1 MFSSVFSVSL
11 WLIIMEE
18 YDVVVI
24 GGGPGGAVCA
34 RELAGSGHK
43 VLLIERD
50 QPGRYKP
57 CAGGISPR
65 TALITPMRR
74 DVIEREIVEAL
85 LVSPRMRRYE
95 LTLGDNH
102 GWVVYRDKYDDYLRE
117 LAADAG
123 AEIVFQT
130 RAERI
135 EIGAGGASV
144 VAETPTGEIHY
155 KARCVVGAFGLTHGK
170 QLMRQLGIT
179 PPKPTACVCIE
190 MKIDGEQ
197 VDDKIGDRIEAY
209 FDTRIIRDGYG
220 WIYPRR
226 AGASAGIATRNPS
239 EVKRL
244 KQSLMDFINHHP
256 IAAEKLYGWQ
266 PYFGTLKDSIF
277 GHLIPVEP
285 AARTD
290 GERFLLVGDAAGA
303 ADPLTGEGIYHAQA
317 TAKIAAEFLSEQ
329 LKQDKLAASDLNAYE
344 KLWKDKIYQ
353 HGTRY
358 TGIICEIFRRFPY
371 QDDLAEILLEL
382 AGQDEAIRR
391 AVLCVFTGIGS
402 ARETFRSVMTIG
414 NLLRASRRLGWKT
427 FPLIH
432 AVLSSS
438 GFFRR

>member
-1 MFSSVFSVSL
+1 
-11 WLIIMEE
+11 MEE

-34 RELAGSGHK
+34 RELAAGGHK

-74 DVIEREIVEAL
+74 DVIEREITDAL
-85 LVSPRMRRYE
+85 LVSPRMRRCE
-95 LTLGDNH
+95 LTLGNTP

-117 LAADAG
+117 LTAGAG

-130 RAERI
+130 KAERI
-135 EIGAGGASV
+135 ETGSGGAGV
-144 VAETPTGEIHY
+144 IAETPEGKIHY

-179 PPKPTACVCIE
+179 PPNPTVCVCIE
-190 MKIDGEQ
+190 MKIAEEQ
-197 VDDKIGDRIEAY
+197 IDDKIGDCIEAY
-209 FDTRIIRDGYG
+209 FDTSIVHDGYA
-220 WIYPRR
+220 WIYPRC

-244 KQSLMDFINHHP
+244 KQSLMDFINQHP
-256 IAAEKLYGWQ
+256 IASEKLSGWQ
-266 PYFGTLKDSIF
+266 PYFGTLKNSTF
-277 GHLIPVEP
+277 GHLIPAEP
-285 AARTD
+285 AARTA

-329 LKQDKLAASDLNAYE
+329 LKHDKLAASDLSAYE
-344 KLWKDKIYQ
+344 KLWKEKIYR

-358 TGIICEIFRRFPY
+358 SGIICGIYHRFPY
-371 QDDLAEILLEL
+371 QDDLSEILLEF
-382 AGQDEAIRR
+382 AGQDEAVRR
-391 AVLCVFTGIGS
+391 AILCVFTGIGS
-402 ARETFRSVMTIG
+402 AKETFRSVMTIG

-427 FPLIH
+427 IPLIR
-432 AVLSSS
+432 AIISSLSAYP
-438 GFFRR
+438 